1 MKSGVRKSGWPM
13 PRLMMS
19 RPCAASILARA
30 STANAFSSP
39 MRSKAAM
46 VFNMAF
52 PRWYP
57 VRSFDSSRAPHHGRP
72 QLLDRRRADLLHHRI
87 GFRAQK
93 LEHAL
98 DPALTEG
105 AEAPDVRPA
114 DAHRIGA
121 DAQRLDHVGAAAE
134 TAVDDDRDAALYRLH
149 DFRQRVDGRAP
160 GILAARAM
168 IGH

>member
-57 VRSFDSSRAPHHGRP
+57 VRHFDSSRASHHGRP
-72 QLLDRRRADLLHHRI
+72 QMLDRRRADLLHHGV
-87 GFRAQK
+87 GFLAQK

-98 DPALTEG
+98 DAALAEG
-105 AEAPDVRPA
+105 AEAPDVRPP
-114 DAHRIGA
+114 DTNGLSA
-121 DAQRLDHVGAAAE
+121 DAQRLH
-134 TAVDDDRDAALYRLH
+134 H
-149 DFRQRVDGRAP
+149 
-160 GILAARAM
+160 
-168 IGH
+168 IG